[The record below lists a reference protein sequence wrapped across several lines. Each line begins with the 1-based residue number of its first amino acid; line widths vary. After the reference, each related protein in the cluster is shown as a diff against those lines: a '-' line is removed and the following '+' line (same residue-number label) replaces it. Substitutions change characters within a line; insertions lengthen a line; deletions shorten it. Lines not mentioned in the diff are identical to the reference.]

1 MFQSDYDF
9 ALNSLIP
16 CCFLPFALCT
26 ALFAPCHHSFQITFL
41 HLHHIGIIYMVR
53 SEETIC
59 APATALG
66 GAIAVI
72 RVSGEKSLDICD
84 RIFIPLDKNIKLTDQ
99 KGYTV
104 VFGEIRTGSEIV
116 DEVLLTVFK
125 APHSYTGE
133 NSAEISCHASQF
145 ILRKIL
151 EMLIMNGAVSAR
163 PGEFTQRAFFNGKL
177 DLSQAEA
184 VADIIASKTSA
195 SHQVAMN
202 QMRGGVSGEISRLRS
217 ELLNF
222 ASLIELELDFGEEDV
237 EFADRK
243 DLKSIIVKVKEL
255 ADQLSSSFSVG
266 NAVKN
271 GIPVA
276 IVGKPNSG
284 KSTLLNALLMEER
297 AIVSDIPG
305 TTRDTIEDT
314 IVIQGIEY
322 RFIDT
327 AGLRETA
334 DVIEN
339 LGIKK
344 THEKIEQASVILLVD
359 EISDQAESVNERADS
374 IRKMIKETGKR
385 LIILINKS
393 DEINDDRINQLKSKI
408 RLKEDDILLFISA
421 KKKTGLEE
429 LRLRLSDITI
439 KKKFSSDDVM
449 ITNIRHYDA
458 LLHVS
463 ESLGRVISGLEDNIP
478 EDLIAIDIRHA
489 IHYLGEITGEI
500 TSDEI
505 LGNIFKN
512 FCIGK

>member
-1 MFQSDYDF
+1 M
-9 ALNSLIP
+9 I
-16 CCFLPFALCT
+16 
-26 ALFAPCHHSFQITFL
+26 
-41 HLHHIGIIYMVR
+41 R
-53 SEETIC
+53 SEDTIC

-66 GAIAVI
+66 GAIAVVRI
-72 RVSGEKSLDICD
+72 SGQESLAICGK
-84 RIFIPLDKNIKLTDQ
+84 IFFPFDKNIRLADL

-104 VFGEIRTGSEIV
+104 TFGEIWSGSELV
-116 DEVLLTVFK
+116 DEVLLTIFR
-125 APHSYTGE
+125 APYSYTGE
-133 NSAEISCHASQF
+133 NSVEISCHASPF
-145 ILRKIL
+145 IIRKIL
-151 EMLIMNGAVSAR
+151 ELLIKNGAVTAR

-195 SHQVAMN
+195 SHRVAMS
-202 QMRGGVSGEISRLRS
+202 QMRGGVSAEISKLRS

-243 DLKSIIVKVKEL
+243 GLKSMVRKVKDL
-255 ADQLSSSFSVG
+255 ADHLSSSFAVG

-297 AIVSDIPG
+297 AIVSEIPG

-314 IVIQGIEY
+314 IVIDGIEY

-327 AGLRETA
+327 AGLRETS
-334 DVIEN
+334 DVIET
-339 LGIKK
+339 LGIRK
-344 THEKIEQASVILLVD
+344 THEMIARASVVLLVD
-359 EISDQAESVNERADS
+359 EISDEPASVNDRTES
-374 IRKMIKETGKR
+374 IREMIRESEKR
-385 LIILINKS
+385 LIILINKCDKTP
-393 DEINDDRINQLKSKI
+393 DERIVMLKKKLRLEENDT
-408 RLKEDDILLFISA
+408 LLFISA

-429 LRLRLSDITI
+429 LRLRLSDLTM
-439 KKKFSSDDVM
+439 KKLNSSDDVM
-449 ITNIRHYDA
+449 ITNIRHYEA

-463 ESLGRVISGLEDNIP
+463 ESLGRVITDLEDNIP
-478 EDLIAIDIRHA
+478 EDLIAIDIRQA
-489 IHYLGEITGEI
+489 IHYLGEITGQI